1 MKYIDEY
8 RDPDLVRS
16 LSAEIERKLTSPVR
30 IMEVCGTHTM
40 AIFRHGLRRIL
51 PDKLQL
57 VSGPGCP
64 VCVTPPGLIDAFCRV
79 AGCKDVIITTFG
91 DMIRVP
97 GSSGSLA
104 DTRAAGA
111 DIRIVY
117 SPADAIEI
125 ARDNPAK
132 LVVFIAIG
140 FETTIPLIAASI
152 LQAYR
157 EDIKNFCIF
166 PANKIMPPALKI
178 LMQDASLNIDGLL
191 CPGHVSIITGSE
203 AFSFL
208 AEDYGL
214 SCAVGGFE
222 PADILLAILALLEQI
237 NEGSPRVDNCYARAV
252 TSSGNIKAREL
263 IEEVFISVDSRWRGL
278 GIIAGSGLVPK
289 QRYADFDVTRR
300 LGIQVAELDEPPGCL
315 CGEILKGRKMPN
327 ECPLFGKTCTP
338 SAPIGPCM
346 VSNEGT
352 CAAWYRF
359 GMESI

>member
-8 RDPDLVRS
+8 RNPDLVRS
-16 LSAEIERKLTSPVR
+16 LSAEIEQKLTRPIR

-51 PDKLQL
+51 PEKLYL

-64 VCVTPPGLIDAFCRV
+64 VCVTPPGLIDAFCKV
-79 AGCKDVIITTFG
+79 AGRRDVITATFG

-104 DTRAAGA
+104 DARAKGA

-117 SPADAIEI
+117 SPADAIQI
-125 ARDNPAK
+125 ARDNPEK

-157 EDIKNFCIF
+157 EDINNFCIF
-166 PANKIMPPALKI
+166 PANKVMPPALET
-178 LMQDASLNIDGLL
+178 LMKDTSLNLDGLL

-214 SCAVGGFE
+214 SCAIAGFE
-222 PADILLAILALLEQI
+222 PADILLAILALMEQI
-237 NEGSPRVDNCYARAV
+237 NEGSYRVDNCYTRAV
-252 TSSGNIKAREL
+252 TAAGNLKAREL
-263 IEEVFISVDSRWRGL
+263 VQEVFTPVDSRWRGL
-278 GIIAGSGLVPK
+278 GTIAGSGLVPK
-289 QRYADFDVTRR
+289 GKYADFDVTRR
-300 LGIQVAELDEPPGCL
+300 LAIQVSEIDEPPGCL
-315 CGEILKGRKMPN
+315 CGEILKGMKRPS
-327 ECPLFGKTCTP
+327 ECPLFGKNCTP

-359 GMESI
+359 GVESI